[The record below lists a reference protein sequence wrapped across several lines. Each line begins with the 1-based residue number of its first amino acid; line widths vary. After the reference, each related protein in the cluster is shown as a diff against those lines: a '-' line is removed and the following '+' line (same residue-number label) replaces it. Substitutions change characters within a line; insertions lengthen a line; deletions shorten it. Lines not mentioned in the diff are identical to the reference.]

1 MPRSLRACNN
11 VADLGRRACRKLP
24 APIFHYI
31 NGAAH
36 DEWSMHHNTQAFNKY
51 ELMPSQLRDVSGVDL
66 RAKVLGAELDMPL
79 ILAPTGMSRL
89 FHHEKE
95 IAVAKPAEKLGVYY
109 SLSTLATTSIE
120 DIAAASAGPK
130 LFQVYVFKDLGLTR
144 ELVRRCRQAGYSAL
158 CLTVDSS
165 VGGNRERDLAQ
176 GMSVPPRFGL
186 RSLWSYEPK
195 PGWLLNLLRRPD
207 VQLANVAS
215 GGGAGKNGA
224 MRLIEY
230 VNRQFDP
237 SVTWEYAAQLASDW
251 SGPFVI
257 KGLQSAEDAKRAV
270 DVGATAVWLSN
281 HGGRQL
287 DATAAPVDCI
297 APVRRAVG
305 AETEIVVD
313 SGIRRGTHV
322 LKALA
327 LGADACAIGRPYLY
341 GLAAGGQRGVERV
354 LRLLCNELE
363 RDMALLGCRSIDEV
377 SAERVLFRT
386 D

>member
-11 VADLGRRACRKLP
+11 VADLRRRACRKLP

-31 NGAAH
+31 DGAAD
-36 DEWSMHHNTQAFNKY
+36 DEWSMHHNTQALNKY

-95 IAVAKPAEKLGVYY
+95 IAVAKAAEKLGVYY

-130 LFQVYVFKDLGLTR
+130 LFQVYVFKDRGLTR

-158 CLTVDSS
+158 CLTADSS
-165 VGGNRERDLAQ
+165 IGGNRERDLVQ

-186 RSLWSYEPK
+186 RSLWSYGSR

-207 VQLANVAS
+207 VQLANGAS
-215 GGGAGKNGA
+215 GGGAG
-224 MRLIEY
+224 E
-230 VNRQFDP
+230 
-237 SVTWEYAAQLASDW
+237 
-251 SGPFVI
+251 
-257 KGLQSAEDAKRAV
+257 
-270 DVGATAVWLSN
+270 
-281 HGGRQL
+281 
-287 DATAAPVDCI
+287 
-297 APVRRAVG
+297 
-305 AETEIVVD
+305 
-313 SGIRRGTHV
+313 
-322 LKALA
+322 KALA
-327 LGADACAIGRPYLY
+327 LGADACAIGRPCLY
-341 GLAAGGQRGVERV
+341 GPAAGGQRGVERV

-377 SAERVLFRT
+377 SAERVLFRN

>member
-1 MPRSLRACNN
+1 
-11 VADLGRRACRKLP
+11 
-24 APIFHYI
+24 
-31 NGAAH
+31 
-36 DEWSMHHNTQAFNKY
+36 
-51 ELMPSQLRDVSGVDL
+51 
-66 RAKVLGAELDMPL
+66 MPL

-95 IAVAKPAEKLGVYY
+95 IAVAKAAKKLGVYY

-120 DIAAASAGPK
+120 DIASASAGPK
-130 LFQVYVFKDLGLTR
+130 LFQVYVFKDRGLAR
-144 ELVRRCRQAGYSAL
+144 DLARHCRQAGYSAL

-165 VGGNRERDLAQ
+165 VGGNRERDLIQ

-186 RSLWSYEPK
+186 RSLWSYGSR

-215 GGGAGKNGA
+215 GGGAGKNEA

-237 SVTWEYAAQLASDW
+237 SVTWEDAAQLASDW
-251 SGPFVI
+251 SEPFVI

-287 DATAAPVDCI
+287 DATTEPFDCI
-297 APVRRAVG
+297 APVRRALG

-322 LKALA
+322 FKALA
-327 LGADACAIGRPYLY
+327 LGADACVIVRPYLY
-341 GLAAGGQRGVERV
+341 GLAAGGQRGVERA

-363 RDMALLGCRSIDEV
+363 RDMALLGCRSID
-377 SAERVLFRT
+377 SNGFALLR
-386 D
+386 